1 MPNIEW
7 VPVVASLILIG
18 AGLMFLVSPTWALIL
33 LDFAHL
39 VLGDRDMAR
48 WYRNSPPKVSGSIV
62 PDVVARSPSLKL
74 QYRIGGA
81 LLTLLGVSVLLSV
94 LFRAP
99 GN

>member
-1 MPNIEW
+1 
-7 VPVVASLILIG
+7 
-18 AGLMFLVSPTWALIL
+18 MFVVSPTWAVIL

-62 PDVVARSPSLKL
+62 PDFVARSPGLKFG
-74 QYRIGGA
+74 YRIGGA
-81 LLTLLGVSVLLSV
+81 LMTFLGVLL
-94 LFRAP
+94 LFRAL